1 MQRRFWNVMA
11 AQSMMESN
19 FGTRIVNKGDVMH
32 QHQYTFAGLAD
43 VYDRMMMDV
52 AGAARIPVTKLFG
65 RSPAGM
71 NATGES
77 DMRNYNDYIDGIR
90 DTTVRSIL
98 DKLLPIL
105 ALSAWGR
112 IPDDLEIDF
121 EPMETASPIDNADVI
136 QKRTGA
142 IVTAY
147 QSDLIDQE
155 TARRELHG
163 MSEET
168 GAFDAITDQLI
179 GEGKGV
185 MYSSTQQMADPMAG
199 LFNPSP
205 EPPVG
210 TEEAAE

>member
-1 MQRRFWNVMA
+1 MASLTFRANITYMETDGLDQLLGTANTEMQRRFWNVMA

-52 AGAARIPVTKLFG
+52 SGAARIPVTKLFG

-90 DTTVRSIL
+90 DTVFRGIM

-121 EPMETASPIDNADVI
+121 EPMETASPLDNADVI
-136 QKRTGA
+136 AK
-142 IVTAY
+142 
-147 QSDLIDQE
+147 
-155 TARRELHG
+155 
-163 MSEET
+163 
-168 GAFDAITDQLI
+168 
-179 GEGKGV
+179 
-185 MYSSTQQMADPMAG
+185 
-199 LFNPSP
+199 
-205 EPPVG
+205 
-210 TEEAAE
+210 